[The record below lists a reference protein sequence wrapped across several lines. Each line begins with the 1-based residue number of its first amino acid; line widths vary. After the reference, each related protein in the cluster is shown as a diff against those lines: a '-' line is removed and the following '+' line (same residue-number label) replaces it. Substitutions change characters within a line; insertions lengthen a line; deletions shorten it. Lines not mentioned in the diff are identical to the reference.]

1 MLLKAKAIENLLD
14 GDNQLEI
21 GYLHNELNTTKEGLK
36 LVVNYDDLIN
46 LLNSTKILDGYLY
59 TLDSWENLIN
69 SVSKAESMAEAKG
82 STIEEVNN
90 AVAEIERAVGNLEE
104 IEEKVELKELLTYA
118 DTIRDISFVGVTT
131 KVERKWSNFQ
141 IYREVARESLLDP
154 ERTQEETNV
163 DIWCLNYYIEK
174 LIIG

>member
-14 GDNQLEI
+14 GYNQLEK
-21 GYLHNELNTTKEGLK
+21 GDLDNELNITKEGLE
-36 LVVNYDDLIN
+36 LIVYYDDLIN
-46 LLNSTKILDGYLY
+46 LLNSTKILEGYLY
-59 TLDSWENLIN
+59 TLDSWGNLIN
-69 SVSKAESMAEAKG
+69 CVSKAESMVEAKE

-90 AVAEIERAVGNLEE
+90 AVEGIERAVGNLEE
-104 IEEKVELKELLTYA
+104 IEEKIELKELLTYA

-131 KVERKWSNFQ
+131 KVETKWSNFQ
-141 IYREVARESLLDP
+141 IYREVARESLLSP

-174 LIIG
+174 LMN